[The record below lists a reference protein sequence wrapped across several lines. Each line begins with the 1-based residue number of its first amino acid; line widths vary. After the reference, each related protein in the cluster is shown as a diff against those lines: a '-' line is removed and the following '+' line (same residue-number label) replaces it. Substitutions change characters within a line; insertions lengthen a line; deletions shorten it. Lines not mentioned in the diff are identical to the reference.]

1 MELSGKVVVV
11 TGAGSGIGR
20 ALALRFL
27 AEGAAAVVGIDRSEE
42 GLAGTAAEAGERFT
56 TMTVDVGSQTEVH
69 DAVERIESTVGPID
83 VFFSNAGV
91 GGGGG
96 LEVGLDEWQQVLAI
110 NTLAH
115 VWAAQALVPRML
127 ERGGGY
133 LLSTASAAGLL
144 TQVGSAPYS
153 VSKHGAVAFAEWL
166 SITYGDQGIKVS
178 CLCPQGVDTPMLSS
192 GGDAPGAEVVR
203 AQGVISPEQLA
214 EVVVETMR
222 EERFLILPHPEVA
235 MYEQRRAGD
244 RDRWIRGMRRVQ
256 AAFTAGR

>member
-1 MELSGKVVVV
+1 MELAGKVVVV

-27 AEGAAAVVGIDRSEE
+27 AEGARAVVGIDRDEA
-42 GLAGTAAEAGERFT
+42 GLQVVAAEGVLPRV
-56 TMTVDVGSQTEVH
+56 VDVASQSEIAALVDEV
-69 DAVERIESTVGPID
+69 EQTVGPID

-96 LEVGLDEWQQVLAI
+96 LEVTPAEWERVLAV

-115 VWAAQALVPRML
+115 VWVAQALVPRML

-166 SITYGDQGIKVS
+166 SITYGDQGLKVS

-203 AQGVISPEQLA
+203 AQGVISPEEVA
-214 EVVVETMR
+214 EVCVQAIR
-222 EERFLILPHPEVA
+222 DERFLILPHPEVA
-235 MYEQRRAGD
+235 TYEQRRAGD

>member
-1 MELSGKVVVV
+1 MELAGKVVVV

-27 AEGAAAVVGIDRSEE
+27 AEGARAVVGVDRDDA
-42 GLAGTAAEAGERFT
+42 GLQVVAGEGVLPRVADVASPAE
-56 TMTVDVGSQTEVH
+56 MAALVDEV
-69 DAVERIESTVGPID
+69 EQTVGPID

-96 LEVGLDEWQQVLAI
+96 LEVSPADWERVLAV

-115 VWAAQALVPRML
+115 VWVAQALVPRML

-166 SITYGDQGIKVS
+166 SITYGDQGLKVS

-203 AQGVISPEQLA
+203 AQGVISPEQVA
-214 EVVVETMR
+214 EVCVEAIR
-222 EERFLILPHPEVA
+222 DERFLILPHPEVST
-235 MYEQRRAGD
+235 YEQRRSGD

>member
-1 MELSGKVVVV
+1 MELAGKVVVV

-20 ALALRFL
+20 ALALRFV
-27 AEGAAAVVGIDRSEE
+27 AEGARAVVGVDRD
-42 GLAGTAAEAGERFT
+42 EAGLQAVAAQGVLPRV
-56 TMTVDVGSQTEVH
+56 VDVASPTEVAALV
-69 DAVERIESTVGPID
+69 DEVEQTVGPID

-96 LEVGLDEWQQVLAI
+96 LEVAPADWERVLAV

-166 SITYGDQGIKVS
+166 SITYGDQGLTVS

-203 AQGVISPEQLA
+203 AQGVIQPEQVA
-214 EVVVETMR
+214 EVVVQAIR
-222 EERFLILPHPEVA
+222 DERFLILPHPEVA
-235 MYEQRRAGD
+235 TYESRRAGD